1 MKLPDVAKS
10 FQDGVGATLG
20 SIAVVIGL
28 GTMLGKLLAE
38 SGGAVVV
45 ANALVRALGRDRL
58 EWAALFMGFI
68 IGIPVFFAVGLVLLV
83 PILFALARE
92 TQRPLLQLGL
102 PLVMAL
108 STVHCLVPPH
118 PGPLAVLAPLG
129 ANAGLTIFW
138 SLVVSL
144 PCVLIA
150 VPLSRVCCRFTHVEM
165 GGPGAEL
172 GAGGAAQTPPGLVLT
187 LFTMLL
193 PVLLMMLASAADVLL
208 PVESAMRQGMNFVG
222 NPAIAMLIAV
232 LFALWSFGRARGFD
246 AARVL
251 KFSEECLGPVALTL
265 LIVGGGGGFN
275 RVLVNSGT
283 GDAIAGLIGGVNLSP
298 LLLGWLI
305 TALIR
310 VAIGSATVAIITGA
324 GMIAPLA
331 AAAPGTNPELLVV
344 ALGAGSQFGSHVN
357 DGGFWFVKQYLN
369 LTVAQALRTWTWT
382 TSVIALVALLLALV
396 LDAVW

>member
-1 MKLPDVAKS
+1 V
-10 FQDGVGATLG
+10 
-20 SIAVVIGL
+20 
-28 GTMLGKLLAE
+28 
-38 SGGAVVV
+38 
-45 ANALVRALGRDRL
+45 
-58 EWAALFMGFI
+58 
-68 IGIPVFFAVGLVLLV
+68 
-83 PILFALARE
+83 RE
-92 TQRPLLQLGL
+92 TKRPLLQLGL

-144 PCVLIA
+144 PCVLLA
-150 VPLSRVCCRFTHVEM
+150 VPLARVCCRFTTAEI

-172 GAGGAAQTPPGLVLT
+172 GSGGAAKTPPGLALT

-193 PVLLMMLASAADVLL
+193 PVLLMMLASALDVWL
-208 PVESAMRQGMNFVG
+208 PPENRARQVMGFLG
-222 NPAIAMLIAV
+222 HPAIAMLAAV
-232 LFALWSFGRARGFD
+232 LFALVSFGCARGFD
-246 AARVL
+246 GARLL
-251 KFSEECLGPVALTL
+251 KFTEESLGPIALTL

-283 GDAIAGLIGGVNLSP
+283 GEAITNLMNGVNVSP
-298 LLLGWLI
+298 LLLGWAI

-357 DGGFWFVKQYLN
+357 DGGFWFAKQYLN

-382 TSVIALVALLLALV
+382 TSVLAVAALLLTLL